1 MEIILLERIEK
12 LGQMGDVVTVKSGY
26 ARNYLLPQN
35 KALRATDE
43 NRAYFDSQR
52 KEIEAKNLAGKKEA
66 ETVAKKLQGQSIIL
80 IRQAG
85 ENDQLYGSVTT
96 RDIAA
101 ELSDKGVRINRSQV
115 ILPVPIKALGL
126 HEILVRLHPEVT
138 TEISVNVARTA
149 EEAKK
154 QKSKPVKTPEAAAA
168 EEIFESEEVA
178 QAAEQSIADA
188 ESEESGVDEDLVS
201 ADADAAPSE
210 DEADKEATGEEDAK
224 TDEEA
229 KPEADAAEADAAE
242 ADDKGSDKKKK

>member
-35 KALRATDE
+35 KALRATEE

-66 ETVAKKLQGQSIIL
+66 ETVAKKLKGQSIVL

-85 ENDQLYGSVTT
+85 ETDQLYGSVTT

-101 ELSDKGVRINRSQV
+101 ELSDQGVRINRSQV
-115 ILPVPIKALGL
+115 ILPVPIKALGI

-138 TEISVNVARTA
+138 TEISVNVARTE
-149 EEAKK
+149 EEANK
-154 QKSKPVKTPEAAAA
+154 QKSKPAKTREAAEAK
-168 EEIFESEEVA
+168 EIFESEEVTL
-178 QAAEQSIADA
+178 AAELSIAEA
-188 ESEESGVDEDLVS
+188 EAKESGVDEDLVS

-210 DEADKEATGEEDAK
+210 DETGKEAADA
-224 TDEEA
+224 DEET
-229 KPEADAAEADAAE
+229 KPEADATDAAE
-242 ADDKGSDKKKK
+242 ADDTDSDKQ